1 MPLKC
6 FIKPNRREP
15 RRWTAE
21 AAARAVCAAVNAGES
36 QSEIRLLM
44 RPCVECEEPRRK
56 KKEQAVAQQALEQ
69 SQQVFAVAD
78 AAVAA
83 FEIISRIVGRVA
95 RFVPQARPAGL
106 LLLAIERQLGVVRNE
121 IRVQRAANDAVIAL
135 LRRAA

>member
-1 MPLKC
+1 
-6 FIKPNRREP
+6 
-15 RRWTAE
+15 
-21 AAARAVCAAVNAGES
+21 
-36 QSEIRLLM
+36 M